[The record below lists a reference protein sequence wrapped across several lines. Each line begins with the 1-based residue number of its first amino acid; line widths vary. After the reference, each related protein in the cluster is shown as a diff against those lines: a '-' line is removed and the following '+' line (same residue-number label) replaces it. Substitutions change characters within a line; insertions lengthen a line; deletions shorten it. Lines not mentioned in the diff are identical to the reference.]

1 MAEKILSYQ
10 MKVDEDTGQPY
21 RGIFKPIE
29 NTLSALQHYVNFGRD
44 DGTIQ
49 VIGLEDIDLIVHDEG
64 KLLQFPPNRALVD
77 ADGEVYDIAVGNILA
92 VRHNDDGEFISIL
105 ESDLPTI
112 QKYLRPVLK
121 ARATLIIL
129 PTEEWLEVGEEV
141 E

>member
-1 MAEKILSYQ
+1 MRKRLLRDKEAI
-10 MKVDEDTGQPY
+10 DG
-21 RGIFKPIE
+21 GE
-29 NTLSALQHYVNFGRD
+29 NSELP
-44 DGTIQ
+44 
-49 VIGLEDIDLIVHDEG
+49 DEG
-64 KLLQFPPNRALVD
+64 KRLQFPPNRALVD

-92 VRHNDDGEFISIL
+92 VRHNDEGEFTSIC